1 MTLADE
7 RLKGYEEYL
16 FLEIYFR
23 RKNETT
29 GRIEKVKKK
38 IPVWQFIERFL
49 WIKTKGEKDDDP
61 GEMPFILNE
70 EQVDLYK
77 EMCEQR
83 KAGQP
88 VRLNILK
95 ARQIGFSTFI
105 AAVYF
110 CLVIF
115 KSLCSY

>member
-49 WIKTKGEKDDDP
+49 WIKT
-61 GEMPFILNE
+61 
-70 EQVDLYK
+70 
-77 EMCEQR
+77 
-83 KAGQP
+83 
-88 VRLNILK
+88 
-95 ARQIGFSTFI
+95 
-105 AAVYF
+105 
-110 CLVIF
+110 
-115 KSLCSY
+115 